1 MESSPPK
8 SNRSCWT
15 SSRHAAISAGTGSAS
30 STPSTELSS
39 STAPMASMRAES
51 FVTREPSPRPVV
63 PASPVRVTILERRLP
78 MRMIKS
84 SCGWDGSSIENTR
97 APGKPLRGAYATSAS
112 GAAKRRVAVLSQSYV
127 RGSRMDARFAR
138 PSLCF
143 ERDWVPCCGDPMAT
157 RNPFEQDLERN
168 AANYTPLSPLSLIAR
183 AAYVYPRQLSVIHG
197 DRRYTWGETYAR
209 SRRLASALVQEGV
222 GIGDTVALMA
232 ANTPEMVEAH
242 FGVPMTGGVLNTL
255 NTRLDADV
263 IAFMLQHGGAKVL
276 ITDTEFATTIE
287 PALAQ
292 LATRPKVIDIDDPQ
306 GPGGKR
312 VGAVDYEAFIAKGD
326 AGFEWKH
333 PSDEWN
339 SISLNYTSGTTG
351 NPKGVVYHHRGAY
364 LNALSNIIDWGM
376 PRHAVYLWTLPMF
389 HCNGW
394 CFPWT
399 MAANAGTNV
408 CLRRVEAKAIFDAIR
423 AHKVSHY
430 CGAPIVHAMLINA
443 PAELR
448 EGITHKVNA
457 LVAAAAPPSSV
468 IEGMEQMGFDI
479 THVYGL
485 TETYGPAA
493 VCAKHA
499 EWNALDIG
507 ERTERNGRQGVR
519 YTCEEG
525 MTVLDAETMAP
536 VPWDGE
542 TMGEIMFRGNIT
554 MKGYLKNPQATAEA
568 FAGGWFHTGD
578 LAVMQPDGYV
588 KIKDRSKDIII
599 SGGENISSLEVEDVL
614 YRHPA
619 VLAAAVVAK
628 SDPKWGE
635 TPCAFVELKA
645 GASVTEA
652 QIIDHARGHLAR
664 FKVDRKVI
672 FCELPKTSTGK
683 IQKFLLRERA
693 RSTSAIE

>member
-1 MESSPPK
+1 
-8 SNRSCWT
+8 
-15 SSRHAAISAGTGSAS
+15 
-30 STPSTELSS
+30 
-39 STAPMASMRAES
+39 
-51 FVTREPSPRPVV
+51 
-63 PASPVRVTILERRLP
+63 
-78 MRMIKS
+78 
-84 SCGWDGSSIENTR
+84 
-97 APGKPLRGAYATSAS
+97 
-112 GAAKRRVAVLSQSYV
+112 
-127 RGSRMDARFAR
+127 
-138 PSLCF
+138 
-143 ERDWVPCCGDPMAT
+143 MAT

-423 AHKVSHY
+423 EHKVSHY
-430 CGAPIVHAMLINA
+430 CGAPIVHALLINA
-443 PAELR
+443 PAALR
-448 EGITHKVNA
+448 EGIAHKVHA
-457 LVAAAAPPSSV
+457 LVAAAAPPASV
-468 IEGMEQMGFDI
+468 IEGMERMGFDI

-485 TETYGPAA
+485 TESYGPAA
-493 VCAKHA
+493 VCAKHE
-499 EWNALDIG
+499 EWDALDIAA
-507 ERTERNGRQGVR
+507 RTERNGRQGVR

-525 MTVLDAETMAP
+525 MTVMDPETMVE
-536 VPWDGE
+536 VPWDSE
-542 TMGEIMFRGNIT
+542 TMGEIMFRGNIV
-554 MKGYLKNPQATAEA
+554 MKGYLKNPDASTEA
-568 FAGGWFHTGD
+568 FRGGWFHTGD

-599 SGGENISSLEVEDVL
+599 SGGENISSLEVEDAL

-619 VLAAAVVAK
+619 VLAAAVVAQP
-628 SDPKWGE
+628 DEKWGE
-635 TPCAFVELKA
+635 TPCAFVEVRPETT
-645 GASVTEA
+645 VTEA
-652 QIIDHARGHLAR
+652 ELVEHCRKHLAR
-664 FKVDRKVI
+664 FKVPKKVI